1 MAFQIKT
8 ETLTEVII
16 LYERIN
22 LNILF
27 KDHFETTFMEKY
39 ETEYPGIIL
48 VHEDL
53 TQHKLTINDNQ
64 QRVLI
69 IETHANLQTLHKVFE
84 KEGFEETILEEKKA
98 YQIGNGFRKNLSD
111 EWDMHIR
118 FIRIHQNMIA
128 IDGEVETSTKWLEH
142 NTGNNW
148 ISIIYEISSILKK
161 YQIESYLWHRK
172 IGKYVVQILKQM
184 KIQMTPIGKI
194 QWKHVAIAAGAL
206 AAAGIFIWSVKKYL
220 DSKDKK
226 K

>member
-161 YQIESYLWHRK
+161 IPNRIISLAQKDWQICCSDFKANENSDDAD
-172 IGKYVVQILKQM
+172 
-184 KIQMTPIGKI
+184 
-194 QWKHVAIAAGAL
+194 WK
-206 AAAGIFIWSVKKYL
+206 
-220 DSKDKK
+220 DSMETRCNSCRCTCCSRHLHLEC
-226 K
+226 